1 MKLFINGHWL
11 SDSLIQLFSN
21 TLLFPLPEPRSK
33 EIFINAGTNFP
44 TLTSS
49 LGTRFQRKNRISID
63 RNSSEHLFL
72 NNYHE
77 NRIIYTDSWNSLR
90 VAEWL
95 APIFTNQ
102 TLFQAENILVF
113 ILVALLVFRV
123 MYRVVSPVY
132 PQSKRSGSLFL
143 GRKMHFYYLAVLYPQ
158 DFVYHCKCFLYLIE
172 EG

>member
-1 MKLFINGHWL
+1 MRLFINGRWL
-11 SDSLIQLFSN
+11 LNFPIRLFSN
-21 TLLFPLPEPRSK
+21 TTLPPLPEARSR
-33 EIFINAGTNFP
+33 ETSINAGTNFP

-158 DFVYHCKCFLYLIE
+158 DVVYHCICFLYLIE